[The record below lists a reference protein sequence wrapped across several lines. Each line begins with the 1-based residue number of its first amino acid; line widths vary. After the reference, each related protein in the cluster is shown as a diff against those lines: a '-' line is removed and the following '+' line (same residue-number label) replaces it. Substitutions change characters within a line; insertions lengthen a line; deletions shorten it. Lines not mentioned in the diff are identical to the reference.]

1 MTESQRQRQRER
13 DRDGDRGGVGE
24 RERQME
30 RERDRERKGREGSK
44 GILIES
50 ITAERILPGHQSLES
65 KYNLEMQ
72 SEL

>member
-1 MTESQRQRQRER
+1 METERDR

-30 RERDRERKGREGSK
+30 KETERERAEGSK
-44 GILIES
+44 GVLIES
-50 ITAERILPGHQSLES
+50 ITEERILPGHQSLES